1 MNGPPL
7 IILDV
12 QNIAMRYGHNQ
23 KFLCKGIKIAV
34 EYWMSR
40 GHRVLGFLPD
50 YLLYKEKIVSQW
62 DMIAKAK
69 ADPKSV
75 DQEALKQ
82 ILSKL

>member
-1 MNGPPL
+1 
-7 IILDV
+7 
-12 QNIAMRYGHNQ
+12 
-23 KFLCKGIKIAV
+23 
-34 EYWMSR
+34 MSR